1 MKALVYHGPGK
12 KPWEVKPKPA
22 IMDPTDALL
31 KIQKTTIC
39 GTDLH
44 IMKGDVPTVING
56 RVLGHEGLSGWLYCL
71 RPNSIHLLKL
81 L

>member
-31 KIQKTTIC
+31 KIQMRDRFTY
-39 GTDLH
+39 
-44 IMKGDVPTVING
+44 NEG
-56 RVLGHEGLSGWLYCL
+56 RCPYRYQRAST
-71 RPNSIHLLKL
+71 RA
-81 L
+81 